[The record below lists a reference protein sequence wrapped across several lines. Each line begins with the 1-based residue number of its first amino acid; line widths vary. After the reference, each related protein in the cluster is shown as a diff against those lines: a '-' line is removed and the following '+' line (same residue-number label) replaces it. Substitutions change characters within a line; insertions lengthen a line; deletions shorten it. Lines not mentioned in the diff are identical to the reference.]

1 MEYLLSL
8 RYSLWLPNTVT
19 ATPWFVCSEVVSH
32 LLLHAGRLTG
42 GVSENMIGFL

>member
-1 MEYLLSL
+1 MKYLLSL
-8 RYSLWLPNTVT
+8 RHSLRLPNTVT
-19 ATPWFVCSEVVSH
+19 AAPWVVCSEVISH